1 MNTDSYKDEHGPSE
15 RVIEAMADCLLKTP
29 NCVTRE
35 EIIAAWR
42 VAVSALSE
50 QIRAM
55 PRYDCARLRLMSHD
69 TPICPECGAGPEK
82 QCGLRFLAAN
92 CPRRKSIE
100 SETRKPIPMML
111 FCPRCHEQ
119 HVDAPEP
126 EKGWTNPPHATHTCQ
141 HCGTLWRPSNHN
153 TTGVFHIGV
162 LEPKHGARIA
172 ACWPSSAALE
182 YQRPGDEIRAE
193 LRNGSVV
200 YFGSAE
206 TPQFDMDAS
215 SGDVKPK

>member
-1 MNTDSYKDEHGPSE
+1 
-15 RVIEAMADCLLKTP
+15 
-29 NCVTRE
+29 
-35 EIIAAWR
+35 
-42 VAVSALSE
+42 
-50 QIRAM
+50 
-55 PRYDCARLRLMSHD
+55 
-69 TPICPECGAGPEK
+69 
-82 QCGLRFLAAN
+82 
-92 CPRRKSIE
+92 
-100 SETRKPIPMML
+100 MML

-206 TPQFDMDAS
+206 TPQFDKHRAS
-215 SGDVKPK
+215 LLQVASDLRSGKIGATTAAVRIEQLAPVSATRESILEEAARTCEHVGELTLFIGRPISTEAEFHTIVRDLFLLKAQAIRALKRHDDILDCCTK

>member
-1 MNTDSYKDEHGPSE
+1 MVD
-15 RVIEAMADCLLKTP
+15 
-29 NCVTRE
+29 
-35 EIIAAWR
+35 
-42 VAVSALSE
+42 
-50 QIRAM
+50 
-55 PRYDCARLRLMSHD
+55 RLT

-82 QCGLRFLAAN
+82 QCDLRFLAAN

-100 SETRKPIPMML
+100 SETREPIPMML

-206 TPQFDMDAS
+206 AAVRIEQLAPVSATRESILEEAARTCEHVGELTLFIGRPISTEAEFHTIVRDLFLLKAQAIRALKRHDDIH
-215 SGDVKPK
+215 DVERKP